1 MLKRRTLLRAAMAF
15 SPVSMV
21 ALASGADWPN
31 RAVKIVVGFPPG
43 QSSDNLARQMA
54 ADLQQAFGQPFVVD
68 NRPGAGATLASAIV
82 AKAAPDGYTLLF
94 TSTGPLT
101 IAPHLYANLG
111 FDSMVDLDPFVL
123 TGRSP
128 QFLLVRPD
136 FPAKTLP
143 ELVAL
148 SKANELQAGSSGNGA
163 TTHLSLELFKTLS
176 GAKLLHVPYKGSAH
190 VITDLMGGQIQTAF
204 ESSGGTLGHVKA
216 GRLRPLAVTSTRR
229 HPDLPDVPTV
239 AEFYPGFD
247 VDTWCMFA
255 APRGTPEVIKNKIS
269 AQLNKWM
276 SDPAVKEKLMAQG
289 VEATPGSTPAKTRA
303 YAQAE
308 YEKWGSVIRRA
319 NVRLE

>member
-1 MLKRRTLLRAAMAF
+1 MLKRRTLLGAAMALG
-15 SPVSMV
+15 PVSMV
-21 ALASGADWPN
+21 AQASAADWPN

-143 ELVAL
+143 ELVSL